1 MPYALFLRTATH
13 NRDLQMLREAHMT
26 WEQTLLE
33 KQVKARGQK
42 VLRRWRT
49 LFQGVLLGA
58 QLLEEY
64 GDHN

>member
-1 MPYALFLRTATH
+1 
-13 NRDLQMLREAHMT
+13 MLREAHVT

>member
-1 MPYALFLRTATH
+1 
-13 NRDLQMLREAHMT
+13 MLREAHMT
-26 WEQTLLE
+26 WEQALLE

-49 LFQGVLLGA
+49 LFRGVLLGA

-64 GDHN
+64 GDHD